1 MDIPRATYTTSVLHN
16 QGQPIPIIFDE
27 NKLNIPRYH
36 AFVEDALET
45 SVGATEY
52 FGKESNGEIVPRGI
66 VITLKLKTP
75 DDFME
80 FIIIPDDEFIT
91 ELIACKK
98 LYFGNSNGIAFFQ
111 MDLDTKTIE
120 NVWQP
125 SKHEN

>member
-1 MDIPRATYTTSVLHN
+1 MHQEN
-16 QGQPIPIIFDE
+16 FEKNDE
-27 NKLNIPRYH
+27 NKLNNPRYH

-45 SVGATEY
+45 SLGATEY